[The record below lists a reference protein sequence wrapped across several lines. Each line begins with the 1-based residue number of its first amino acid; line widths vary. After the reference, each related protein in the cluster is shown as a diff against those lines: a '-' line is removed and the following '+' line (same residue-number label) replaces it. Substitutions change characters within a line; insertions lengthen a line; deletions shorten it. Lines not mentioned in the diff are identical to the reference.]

1 MNTVDLHMHSISSPD
16 GEFTGKELVEK
27 AKEAGLKVMA
37 IADHDGVSSIEEVMH
52 YAKLNNIIC
61 IPAIEISSEME
72 DGTALHILGY
82 NIDYKDPQLIKREKY
97 VKSLYAKYSDAYM
110 NKALEAGFK
119 FDKEKV
125 LEIAIDGIV
134 TEEMIGEAIL
144 ADSRN
149 DNDERLLE
157 YRPGGNKA
165 DNPGFNFYKEF
176 CHQGAICYVKS
187 EGVNMPLKKASE
199 IIHSSGGFMV
209 LAHPAHNIKHDIAKL
224 EKIVACGLDGIE
236 VFSSYHTKE
245 DTEFY
250 YKQAKRL
257 NLMQTVGSDY
267 HGKCKP
273 AIKMGSID
281 YFEEEIV
288 KGLKKLQLFSSH

>member
-1 MNTVDLHMHSISSPD
+1 MNTIDLHMHSIASPD
-16 GEFTGKELVEK
+16 GEFTGKQLVK
-27 AKEAGLKVMA
+27 QAKDAGLKIMA
-37 IADHDGVSSIEEVMH
+37 VADHDGVSMVEETMH

-61 IPAIEISSEME
+61 IPAIEISAEME
-72 DGTALHILGY
+72 DGTGLHILGY
-82 NIDYKDPQLIKREKY
+82 NIDYKDPRLVEREKY
-97 VKSLYAKYSDAYM
+97 VKSLYVKYSDAYM
-110 NKALEAGFK
+110 NKALDAGFK
-119 FDKEKV
+119 FDKKEVLKV
-125 LEIAIDGIV
+125 AVDGIV

-149 DNDERLLE
+149 DNDSRLLE

-176 CHQGAICYVKS
+176 CRQGAICYVKS
-187 EGVNMPLKKASE
+187 EGVNMPLAKASE

-209 LAHPAHNIKHDIAKL
+209 LAHPGHNIKHDIAKL
-224 EKIVACGLDGIE
+224 EKIVSCGLDGIE
-236 VFSSYHTKE
+236 VFSSYHSKE

-257 NLMQTVGSDY
+257 DLIQTVGSDY

-273 AIKMGSID
+273 AIQMGSID

-288 KGLKKLQLFSSH
+288 KSLKKYHIFCSH